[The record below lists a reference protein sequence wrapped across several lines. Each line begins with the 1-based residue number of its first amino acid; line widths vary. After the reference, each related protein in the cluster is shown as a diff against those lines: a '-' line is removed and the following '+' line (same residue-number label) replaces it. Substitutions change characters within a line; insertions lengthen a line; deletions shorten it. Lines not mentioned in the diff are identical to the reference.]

1 MFKILIIEDEALSA
15 NRLAMLIERYDKNI
29 EVVAKIPSVR
39 SAVRWFLVHPMP
51 DLVFM
56 DIHLEDGPSIAIL
69 NQTLISAPV
78 ILTTAF
84 EDELLKVYPV
94 NYFACLPKPVSNDEL
109 TEVLDHFKR
118 LIVES

>member
-15 NRLAMLIERYDKNI
+15 NRLAMLIERYNKNI

-39 SAVRWFLVHPMP
+39 SALQWFIEHPMP
-51 DLVFM
+51 NLIFM

-78 ILTTAF
+78 IFTTAF
-84 EDELLKVYPV
+84 EDELLKAYPV
-94 NYFACLPKPVSNDEL
+94 NYFACLSKPVNQDEL
-109 TEVLDHFKR
+109 AEVLDHFKH
-118 LIVES
+118 LSL